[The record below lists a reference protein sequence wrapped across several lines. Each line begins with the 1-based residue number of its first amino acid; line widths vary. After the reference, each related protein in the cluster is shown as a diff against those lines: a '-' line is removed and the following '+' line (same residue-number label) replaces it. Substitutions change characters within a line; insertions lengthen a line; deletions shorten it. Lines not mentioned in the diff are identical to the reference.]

1 MKKLNNCLPGSSDKI
16 GAGVGAEVK
25 TAGKTARKSMQKGI
39 KILFALLIMLLSAI
53 SGPSEKRRQPYPDG
67 SCSFEENTPKTD
79 QQAGIPPKEA
89 LKYQS
94 TEMEI
99 DGDTQAVFVLELDLS
114 NPDLKVFPVLAGDRI
129 FGFELLSEMGRRY
142 EADAVVNA
150 GFNFSYGQPS
160 GLVIQNGKILSGSIG
175 YGITLLIREG
185 KAWFQ
190 NNPVKVWVETEEG
203 KLPIDRINPYPEEKG
218 ILVYTPEYGSA
229 NRIKGKASTCIVK
242 DDIVISSGE
251 TDGEVSIPRDGFL
264 IVDLRTGQTPVLEFF
279 PGQRVKLL
287 WDGDAEQGY
296 QCSGPLVENGVNV
309 AGNSDPWAGN
319 LGIHAPRTAVGIK
332 DENTLFFVVVDGRQP
347 GYSRGVTGKQ
357 LADIMITLGASE
369 AAILDGG
376 ASSEMIVGD
385 AVVNKPSTG
394 KERLLASGFVVCYS
408 ADIDVKTPI
417 STASPIP

>member
-16 GAGVGAEVK
+16 GAGLGAEDK
-25 TAGKTARKSMQKGI
+25 KAGKTARKGI
-39 KILFALLIMLLSAI
+39 RIGIQIMLAMLMMLLAAI
-53 SGPSEKRRQPYPDG
+53 SGPSEKRRQPCPDG
-67 SCSFEENTPKTD
+67 SFPFGENTSNTG
-79 QQAGIPPKEA
+79 QQAGVPPKEA

-94 TEMEI
+94 IRMEI
-99 DGDTQAVFVLELDLS
+99 DGDVQAVFVLELDIS

-142 EADAVVNA
+142 EADAAVNA

-175 YGITLLIREG
+175 YGKTLLIREG

-190 NNPVKVWVETEEG
+190 SDTVKVWVETEGG
-203 KLPIDRINPYPEEKG
+203 KLPIDRVNPYPEEKG

-242 DDIVISSGE
+242 DGIVISAGE
-251 TDGEVSIPRDGFL
+251 TEGEVSIPRNGFL
-264 IVDLRTGQTPVLEFF
+264 IVDLRTGQTPVLEFI
-279 PGQRVKLL
+279 PGQQVKLR

-296 QCSGPLVENGVNV
+296 QCSGSLVENGVNV
-309 AGNSDPWAGN
+309 AGDRDPWAGN
-319 LGIHAPRTAVGIK
+319 LGIHTPRTAVGIK
-332 DENTLFFVVVDGRQP
+332 DENTLLFAVVDGRQP

-357 LADIMITLGASE
+357 LADIMIALGASE

-376 ASSEMIVGD
+376 ASSEMIVGN

-394 KERLLASGFVVCYS
+394 KERLLASGFVVRYPAGIGEKAPNS
-408 ADIDVKTPI
+408 SV
-417 STASPIP
+417 STVP